1 MNKFTTLLGILISI
15 GLVAYAIISGGD
27 PGAYVDVP
35 SIAIV
40 VGGTVGSTLMVFSFS
55 KLKSLFKILKI
66 AFFRTDL
73 DKVEELYQ
81 ILTLSNSARK
91 NGGLLGIASEIEAI
105 EDPYLKKGFTLIAD
119 NMNPTDVQN
128 IMMKEIDVTAQRHQS
143 GQDILS
149 FMADSAPA
157 FGMIG
162 TLVGLVAMLGS
173 LDDPSQIGPKM
184 AVALLTTLYGAMLAN
199 MIFIPLST
207 KLSKISDEEILIKE
221 GLLDGLLAFQEGA
234 QTMVIEEKL
243 KSYLS
248 TPLKNSLEERKK
260 MG

>member
-1 MNKFTTLLGILISI
+1 MNK
-15 GLVAYAIISGGD
+15 
-27 PGAYVDVP
+27 
-35 SIAIV
+35 
-40 VGGTVGSTLMVFSFS
+40 
-55 KLKSLFKILKI
+55 
-66 AFFRTDL
+66 
-73 DKVEELYQ
+73 
-81 ILTLSNSARK
+81 N
-91 NGGLLGIASEIEAI
+91 
-105 EDPYLKKGFTLIAD
+105 GFTLIAD
-119 NMNPTDVQN
+119 NMNPTDVKN

>member
-1 MNKFTTLLGILISI
+1 MNKFTTLLGILISS

-27 PGAYVDVP
+27 PGAYIDVP

-40 VGGTVGSTLMVFSFS
+40 LGGTVGSTLMVFSFS

-81 ILTLSNSARK
+81 ILTLSNLARK
-91 NGGLLGIASEIEAI
+91 SQGGLLGMSSEIEAI
-105 EDPYLKKGFTLIAD
+105 EDPYLKKGFTLVAD

-149 FMADSAPA
+149 FMADAAPA
-157 FGMIG
+157 FGKF
-162 TLVGLVAMLGS
+162 LL
-173 LDDPSQIGPKM
+173 PS
-184 AVALLTTLYGAMLAN
+184 
-199 MIFIPLST
+199 
-207 KLSKISDEEILIKE
+207 
-221 GLLDGLLAFQEGA
+221 
-234 QTMVIEEKL
+234 
-243 KSYLS
+243 
-248 TPLKNSLEERKK
+248 
-260 MG
+260 